1 MIQNV
6 GENGF
11 DVVVGVPFVTT
22 IVGQEGDDESFPGFG
37 GTEKFGWH
45 FGLVVVVGR
54 FEGWDCWVAVR
65 ELIVF
70 FGQPPLSPAAQR
82 MVFLYNNKYGFSKS
96 FVNNFRTSLKER
108 PELLYFLI
116 V

>member
-37 GTEKFGWH
+37 GTEEFGWH
-45 FGLVVVVGR
+45 FGVGGGGGTV
-54 FEGWDCWVAVR
+54 EGWDCWVAVR

-70 FGQPPLSPAAQR
+70 FTNRRSQR
-82 MVFLYNNKYGFSKS
+82 MVF
-96 FVNNFRTSLKER
+96 
-108 PELLYFLI
+108 
-116 V
+116 